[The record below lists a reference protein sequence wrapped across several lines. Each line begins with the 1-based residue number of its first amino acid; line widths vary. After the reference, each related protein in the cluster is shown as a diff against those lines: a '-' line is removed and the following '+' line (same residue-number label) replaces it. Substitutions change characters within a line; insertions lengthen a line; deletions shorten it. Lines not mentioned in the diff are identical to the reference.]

1 MGSARRGR
9 RLRGRLKAAGA
20 ALALVLVVA
29 VGGFVVWASTP
40 YEAEPE
46 ALREATASGVE
57 VSVDGDVVI
66 APVEGGAEAGVVFYP
81 GARVA
86 PEAYVASW
94 APIVAETSVLVVIP
108 RMPLNLAVFD
118 PDLAASVI
126 AEGIGGVDEWY
137 VGGHSLGGAMAASYV
152 GGRTPDTVRGL
163 VLWGSYATEGA
174 RLSGRDD
181 LEVVS
186 VSGSRD
192 GLSTPTAVR
201 ERRDLLPGDALVH
214 EIEGM
219 NHAQFGAYGDQ
230 SGDGVPEID
239 DEEARR
245 ALVEVMSAFLS

>member
-1 MGSARRGR
+1 M
-9 RLRGRLKAAGA
+9 RLKAVGT

-46 ALREATASGVE
+46 ALREATAVAR

-66 APVEGGAEAGVVFYP
+66 TPTEGGPETGVVFYP

-94 APIVAETSVLVVIP
+94 APIAAESSVLVVIP
-108 RMPLNLAVFD
+108 AMPLNLAVFD
-118 PDLAASVI
+118 PDLAESVI
-126 AEGIGGVDEWY
+126 TDRAEDVDEWY

-152 GGRTPDTVRGL
+152 GGQVPDTVRGL

-174 RLSGRDD
+174 DLAGRDD

-201 ERRDLLPGDALVH
+201 ERRAFLPDDALVH

-230 SGDGVPEID
+230 TGDGTPEIG

-245 ALVEVMSAFLS
+245 ALVEVMNAFLS